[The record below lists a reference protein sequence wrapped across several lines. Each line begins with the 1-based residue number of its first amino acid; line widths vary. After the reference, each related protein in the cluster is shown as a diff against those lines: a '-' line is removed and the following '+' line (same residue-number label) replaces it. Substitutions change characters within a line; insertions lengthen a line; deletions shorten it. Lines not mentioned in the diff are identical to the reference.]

1 MDKTR
6 HHNQVVPRVIGVL
19 LLLTVVW
26 AADQRFPRA
35 GLKDL
40 TGSRV
45 EMQSVMDGKLTLV
58 NFWATYCVPC
68 RKEMKILDKL
78 NTKYGDQGFQVI
90 GVAIDNPKTAGRVR
104 GLVRSQKLNYTIL
117 LDTDQG
123 LYRTFNTNAM
133 PYSVLVDT
141 QGKIVWQH
149 TGYVPGDEI
158 ELEKVII
165 SQFASEDNPPSSVK

>member
-1 MDKTR
+1 MDET
-6 HHNQVVPRVIGVL
+6 HHHHQIILRTISL
-19 LLLTVVW
+19 LLFLTTGW
-26 AADQRFPRA
+26 AAEQSFPSA

-45 EMQSVMDGKLTLV
+45 EMQSVMEGKLTLV

-78 NTKYGDQGFQVI
+78 NTKFADQGFQVI

-104 GLVRSQKLNYTIL
+104 GLVRSKNLRYTIL
-117 LDTDQG
+117 LDTDQS

-133 PYSVLVDT
+133 PYSVLVDPR
-141 QGKIVWQH
+141 GNIVWQH

-165 SQFASEDNPPSSVK
+165 SNLTSEDNPHRSDK